1 MQHHNLIHRHR
12 SKTIL
17 DHTIQKQDYSW
28 SCKTFSSS
36 LSTWTLLGSIPNPV
50 LIICDRRERAHLIW
64 VSHSFLSLN
73 ACLTFLA
80 SMFPFS
86 KLSLLSPNIPHQ
98 RGSIFTGGAF
108 DLSFCWCQKGEKND
122 IQKFFSAGLICKQ
135 NALFCILHIG
145 LTCLTCNIYFCNEL
159 KNFCIKICHHQK
171 GGDC

>member
-17 DHTIQKQDYSW
+17 DHAIQKQDYSW

-36 LSTWTLLGSIPNPV
+36 LSTWTLLRSIPNPV

-86 KLSLLSPNIPHQ
+86 KLSLLSLDILHHK
-98 RGSIFTGGAF
+98 GGAF
-108 DLSFCWCQKGEKND
+108 SQGELLIYLFVDVKRGRNMLYKNYFRWFDL
-122 IQKFFSAGLICKQ
+122 
-135 NALFCILHIG
+135 
-145 LTCLTCNIYFCNEL
+145 
-159 KNFCIKICHHQK
+159 
-171 GGDC
+171 